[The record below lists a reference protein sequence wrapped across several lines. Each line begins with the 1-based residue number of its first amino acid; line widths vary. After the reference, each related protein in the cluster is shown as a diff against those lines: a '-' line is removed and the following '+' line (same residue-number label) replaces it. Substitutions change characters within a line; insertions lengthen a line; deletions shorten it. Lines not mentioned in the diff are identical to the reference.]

1 MSQSKQTPILQPVTL
16 WLRVLRAAPQLR
28 GFVFAGLVG
37 TLIDYGFYQL
47 YDQWLPPLFSKGLAF
62 SSATLFVYFMN
73 KFWTFKQPLHSKRE
87 ISAFFAL
94 YTVSMLV
101 NTGVNSVCLQLL
113 PKWTHQW
120 VMASHSAEGVTA
132 GVVLPML
139 AHPRS
144 IKLMAFVLATGT
156 STIINFIGQKFWVFE
171 LKKKQVAKQLAQP
184 AKQGSEN

>member
-1 MSQSKQTPILQPVTL
+1 MSQSEQTPTLQPVTL

-37 TLIDYGFYQL
+37 TLIDYGFYHL

-62 SSATLFVYFMN
+62 SSATLFVYWMN

-94 YTVSMLV
+94 YTASMLAS
-101 NTGVNSVCLQLL
+101 TSV
-113 PKWTHQW
+113 
-120 VMASHSAEGVTA
+120 EGATA
-132 GVVLPML
+132 GAVLPLL

-171 LKKKQVAKQLAQP
+171 LKKKQVAKQSAQL
-184 AKQGSEN
+184 AKQGIEN

>member
-1 MSQSKQTPILQPVTL
+1 
-16 WLRVLRAAPQLR
+16 
-28 GFVFAGLVG
+28 
-37 TLIDYGFYQL
+37 
-47 YDQWLPPLFSKGLAF
+47 
-62 SSATLFVYFMN
+62 MN

-94 YTVSMLV
+94 YTFSMLV
-101 NTGVNSVCLQLL
+101 NTSVNSVCLQLI

-120 VMASHSAEGVTA
+120 AMANPSVEGVTA
-132 GVVLPML
+132 GVLLPLL

-184 AKQGSEN
+184 AKQGIEK

>member
-1 MSQSKQTPILQPVTL
+1 MSQSEQTPTLQPVTL

-37 TLIDYGFYQL
+37 TLIDYGFYHL

-62 SSATLFVYFMN
+62 SSATLFVYWMN

-94 YTVSMLV
+94 YTASMLV
-101 NTGVNSVCLQLL
+101 NTGVNSVCLQLI
-113 PKWTHQW
+113 PKWMHQW
-120 VMASHSAEGVTA
+120 TMASTSVEGATA
-132 GVVLPML
+132 GAVLPLL

-171 LKKKQVAKQLAQP
+171 LKKKQVAKQSAQL
-184 AKQGSEN
+184 AKQGIEN